1 MLISKFLSAACLV
14 ALGASLAS
22 LQAEDNPAQAAARK
36 LLMEQADQP
45 LTAPVDSVVSVT
57 PGTPVNFEVGS
68 DGSVHMLQAAAPVK
82 PAAKTVV
89 TLNLEVGSDG
99 SVNVLQPAA
108 PVKSATK
115 PAATLTPTKPA
126 PQASVDMIP
135 ALTLTKAQRLSAL
148 LAKYKADQITPEQY
162 HMLRAKVLSEP

>member
-68 DGSVHMLQAAAPVK
+68 DGSVHMLQADPVK
-82 PAAKTVV
+82 P
-89 TLNLEVGSDG
+89 
-99 SVNVLQPAA
+99 
-108 PVKSATK
+108 ATK
-115 PAATLTPTKPA
+115 PAATLTPAKPA

-148 LAKYKADQITPEQY
+148 LAKYKANQITPEQY

>member
-1 MLISKFLSAACLV
+1 M

-22 LQAEDNPAQAAARK
+22 LQAEDNPAQAAARR

-45 LTAPVDSVVSVT
+45 LTAPADSAVSVT

-68 DGSVHMLQAAAPVK
+68 DGSVHVLQTNPAK
-82 PAAKTVV
+82 PATEAAV
-89 TLNLEVGSDG
+89 T
-99 SVNVLQPAA
+99 PA
-108 PVKSATK
+108 
-115 PAATLTPTKPA
+115 KPA

-135 ALTLTKAQRLSAL
+135 ALTLTKAQRLSGL

-162 HMLRAKVLSEP
+162 HTLRAKVLSEP

>member
-45 LTAPVDSVVSVT
+45 LTAPVDSAISVT

-68 DGSVHMLQAAAPVK
+68 DGSVHMLQADPVK
-82 PAAKTVV
+82 P
-89 TLNLEVGSDG
+89 
-99 SVNVLQPAA
+99 
-108 PVKSATK
+108 ATK